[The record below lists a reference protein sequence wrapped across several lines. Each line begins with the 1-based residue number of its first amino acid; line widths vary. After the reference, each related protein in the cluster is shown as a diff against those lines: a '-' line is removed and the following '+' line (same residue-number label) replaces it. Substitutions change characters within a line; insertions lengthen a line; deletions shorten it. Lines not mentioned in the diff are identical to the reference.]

1 MRFKVYISQL
11 QKRLYEL
18 VESASYTG
26 YGYQDELKLLY
37 NQHF

>member
-1 MRFKVYISQL
+1 M
-11 QKRLYEL
+11 YEL

-37 NQHF
+37 NQNSRPEIS